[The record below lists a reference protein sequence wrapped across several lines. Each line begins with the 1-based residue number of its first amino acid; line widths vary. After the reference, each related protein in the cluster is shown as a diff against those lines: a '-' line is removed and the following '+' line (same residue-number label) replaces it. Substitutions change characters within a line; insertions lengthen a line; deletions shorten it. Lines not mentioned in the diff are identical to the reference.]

1 MPLMRYLIIRTVFN
15 LYVDEDDDVK
25 FDANDDVTADA
36 DTCDDA
42 GDDDIVN
49 YINDNKDCGND
60 SDGQRPLVIIVIK

>member
-25 FDANDDVTADA
+25 FYANDDVAADA

-42 GDDDIVN
+42 GDDDVVN
-49 YINDNKDCGND
+49 DTNDDKNRLW
-60 SDGQRPLVIIVIK
+60 Q